1 MSRLLK
7 NLNIF
12 RLEPNYPQITKSII
26 YELGIETTKKLNDS
40 QQKLES
46 IHGIMVKLILIPNIL
61 N

>member
-1 MSRLLK
+1 MSRLLN

-46 IHGIMVKLILIPNIL
+46 RPTI
-61 N
+61 